1 MSKTKAALELGIEL
15 NAIQEYAEDD
25 VLPEYYE
32 TPSEYQNVKKFLIW
46 AHKLHARNGLLELG
60 LEYQAIN
67 SLKNYAAD
75 FTSELDDE
83 EYDYRQTA
91 EALLN
96 YYRQAWAWDND
107 PVAHLNVRKRQAQ
120 AQARISAA
128 IKAKAGI

>member
-1 MSKTKAALELGIEL
+1 MSRTKAVLELGIEL
-15 NAIQEYAEDD
+15 NAIIEYLEDD

-32 TPSEYQNVKKFLIW
+32 MPSEYENVKKFVLW
-46 AHKLHARNGLLELG
+46 AHRLHARNGLLELG
-60 LEYQAIN
+60 LEYQAKPLI
-67 SLKNYAAD
+67 KQWAAD

-83 EYDYRQTA
+83 EYDYIETA

-120 AQARISAA
+120 AQARIVAA
-128 IKAKAGI
+128 IHAKAGI